1 MKELSEKK
9 IKQTYKEKIQNQ
21 ILEIV
26 DKYYTPELL
35 VTATDEHQFMRSRKW
50 RFDWVIPELMIA
62 IDYDGYVFSP
72 NKKVP
77 HVTPGGMANDMEKRN
92 EAQIRGWIVIV
103 CTQKTIDDRTFTDQ
117 LERAIKVRK
126 GDIRYE
132 Q

>member
-9 IKQTYKEKIQNQ
+9 IKQTYKERIESLFRTHLPDQCPKPI
-21 ILEIV
+21 
-26 DKYYTPELL
+26 P
-35 VTATDEHQFMRSRKW
+35 EHQFMRSRKW
-50 RFDWVIPELMIA
+50 RFDWAIPELMIG

-92 EAQIRGWIVIV
+92 EAQIRGWIVIL

-117 LERAIKVRK
+117 LERAIKVRR

-132 Q
+132 N